1 MPSLLDVRKKI
12 ESTKNTQKITKAM
25 QLVAA
30 SKMKHFQKAA
40 AATHAYA
47 EDIRRAMAATGESAA
62 LLGEEKGYTLF
73 VLLTSDKGLC
83 GAMNAQILRALGD
96 YSVWQQTPA
105 DQRKVIAIGRKASE
119 AARRLNLPL
128 LGAHEN
134 VPEKLDSLRA
144 WGLITELLAPW
155 DNGKCKEVHII
166 APDHISA
173 FVYHVRPRQFLPVRV
188 TAAEGGEVAHLA
200 EPSRPAVATAL
211 ARRVLEAEFMEAFAH
226 LKATEYSSRM
236 VAMKKA
242 TDAAVE
248 QVKQLT
254 GVYNKAR
261 QAKITQELAELAAAS
276 EAMTS

>member
-47 EDIRRAMAATGESAA
+47 EDIRRAMAATGASAE
-62 LLGEEKGYTLF
+62 LSGEEKGYTLF

-96 YSVWQQTPA
+96 YAVWRQTPTTE
-105 DQRKVIAIGRKASE
+105 RKVVAIGRKASE
-119 AARRLNLPL
+119 AARRLGLPL
-128 LGAHEN
+128 IATHEN

-144 WGLITELLAPW
+144 WALIGEMLAPW
-155 DNGKCKEVHII
+155 DNGDCRAVHII
-166 APDHISA
+166 APHHQSA
-173 FVYHVRPRQFLPVRV
+173 FVYHVRPRQFLPVAV
-188 TAAEGGEVAHLA
+188 GTSEGAPVAHLA
-200 EPSRPAVATAL
+200 EPSRPAVAQTL

-248 QVKQLT
+248 QVKMLT
-254 GVYNKAR
+254 SVYNKAR

-276 EAMTS
+276 EAMSS

>member
-30 SKMKHFQKAA
+30 SKMKHFQKSA
-40 AATHAYA
+40 AATRAYA
-47 EDIRRAMAATGESAA
+47 TDIRQA
-62 LLGEEKGYTLF
+62 LASVGVNSSVELPKEGYTLF

-83 GAMNAQILRALGD
+83 GAMNAQIVRALGEYEPWRALSD
-96 YSVWQQTPA
+96 SE
-105 DQRKVIAIGRKASE
+105 RKVVALGRKASE
-119 AARRLNLPL
+119 AVRRLNWPL
-128 LGAHEN
+128 LVSHEN
-134 VPEKLDSLRA
+134 VPEKLDSLQA
-144 WGLITELLAPW
+144 WGLISELLEPW
-155 DNGKCKEVHII
+155 DKGACRAVHVI
-166 APDHISA
+166 APDHVSA
-173 FVYHVRPRQFLPVRV
+173 FVYHVRPRQYLP
-188 TAAEGGEVAHLA
+188 AASSPELESSPQAHLV
-200 EPSRPAVATAL
+200 EPSRPVVAQAL

-248 QVKQLT
+248 QTKILT
-254 GVYNKAR
+254 SVYNKAR

-276 EAMTS
+276 EAMS